1 VTIQPSAGI
10 SARKFVLVDWKSE
23 ENKAP
28 TVITGPA
35 SVIEYAE
42 SCCDGLSYQGP
53 RVGEVV
59 WDEDGNYLGQIG
71 EDREVFMPIPSEFLW
86 DAGLHQSEDEG
97 IPSDLLRAAGLGS
110 WVDGFP
116 DEVDENDVDA
126 DLSAMSLGA
135 FGDNKEARS
144 KDADKSGVDP
154 DDNATEENKEPY
166 NGNAIPHDEDKGMN
180 RYHYG
185 NMDGA
190 MDDFQEYIS
199 KTKMA
204 KTNAVIPATQN
215 EDKESEENPPKP
227 FDFFGRISRE
237 IRDMIYAQPGM
248 AEDRVIANDDF
259 HGRLGSGNKVRV
271 TISKPRASLVLV
283 SKRFGSEYIRVCEEQ
298 KKLFVRTSQFVH
310 VHGNTDRWSDD
321 EIQQVKF
328 LEFHLGDWDL
338 MGHIIPYDEPPTS
351 EEYIADALQAVK
363 NLEAFQGWLTELC
376 SQMPLLRGVSFKIYV
391 DTVDRIGKEAFE
403 EWLGSMAKLEKLE
416 QLKVVQ
422 IDNGVH
428 PPGDSLCWD
437 LRAKHH
443 LMVHWNSGDLTP
455 PTIMDS
461 TPDYAESCCDGL
473 EYGRRQWDDN
483 PDYDYE
489 GNRISTKNHDEW
501 MEKLRNRPQMSG
513 LSYEGLAP
521 TSTSTT
527 LPRNEM
533 DSRPAPSITMS
544 RSHARLRGLL

>member
-1 VTIQPSAGI
+1 MASSAPNNVPTHNMTEQNNTMFLDASAITSAPSMAKNFFDMSKELRDMIYEYPCLLEDKVICEPREQRDEDSYHDDLARRIRMVATKSRVNMRLVSKRFAFEYNEQCDDQNQLFVRERPESLYLDFWPKNSALHLNVLHLHLGGEWDFAGCSEQFILQELEDVKWHVTKKCLELPSLRALYMKLYVGNCNVELDAFEEGLRSLVALPKLKQLMI
-10 SARKFVLVDWKSE
+10 IACDDPAKCWDLSARKSVLVDWKSE

-35 SVIEYAE
+35 SIIEYAE

-97 IPSDLLRAAGLGS
+97 IPPDLLRAAGLGS

-126 DLSAMSLGA
+126 DQSTMSLGA

-204 KTNAVIPATQN
+204 KTNAIIPATQN

-298 KKLFVRTSQFVH
+298 EKLFVRTSQFVQA
-310 VHGNTDRWSDD
+310 HGNTDR
-321 EIQQVKF
+321 
-328 LEFHLGDWDL
+328 
-338 MGHIIPYDEPPTS
+338 
-351 EEYIADALQAVK
+351 
-363 NLEAFQGWLTELC
+363 
-376 SQMPLLRGVSFKIYV
+376 
-391 DTVDRIGKEAFE
+391 
-403 EWLGSMAKLEKLE
+403 
-416 QLKVVQ
+416 
-422 IDNGVH
+422 
-428 PPGDSLCWD
+428 
-437 LRAKHH
+437 
-443 LMVHWNSGDLTP
+443 
-455 PTIMDS
+455 
-461 TPDYAESCCDGL
+461 
-473 EYGRRQWDDN
+473 
-483 PDYDYE
+483 
-489 GNRISTKNHDEW
+489 
-501 MEKLRNRPQMSG
+501 
-513 LSYEGLAP
+513 
-521 TSTSTT
+521 
-527 LPRNEM
+527 
-533 DSRPAPSITMS
+533 
-544 RSHARLRGLL
+544 